1 MTVGRDAWRHLGPF
15 LRPEEE
21 VCQGFR
27 CRCTPLAR
35 GGATLEISLH
45 PRLVA
50 SDVSISKWPG
60 AGSAPLA
67 TAKQVAVQLHFLPL
81 LSGRY
86 EVTRLELVE
95 PVIALATDA
104 EGRGNWEFDMVAALG
119 GACLFGKR
127 RGRRTLAMSAF
138 GRQQRPLRVVTSG

>member
-1 MTVGRDAWRHLGPF
+1 
-15 LRPEEE
+15 
-21 VCQGFR
+21 
-27 CRCTPLAR
+27 
-35 GGATLEISLH
+35 
-45 PRLVA
+45 
-50 SDVSISKWPG
+50 
-60 AGSAPLA
+60 
-67 TAKQVAVQLHFLPL
+67 